1 MSPSGADVGEGTL
14 VAARSLASR
23 AHRLH
28 ERRVRLRP
36 ALVFLLLAPYAV
48 IFYGFLALRR
58 ATAAL
63 RPRHPWRTWV
73 SPNLLVG
80 GFLLPGDVAELR
92 RLGVRAVINVSREL
106 YDPVPALRA
115 AGLEYLRVPC
125 WDMCAPTIE
134 EAERGVAFIARH
146 IGAGHRVHV
155 HCASGVGRSV
165 TLALCYLA
173 THGGLEVNEAV
184 ALVKRLRPRVSLRP
198 VQRDFVERYIAW
210 HRARA
215 DGAGAGAASKDEAD
229 AREALAA
236 ITSCAGETSG

>member
-1 MSPSGADVGEGTL
+1 M
-14 VAARSLASR
+14 
-23 AHRLH
+23 
-28 ERRVRLRP
+28 RLRP
-36 ALVFLLLAPYAV
+36 ALVFLLLAPYAI

-58 ATAAL
+58 ATASF

-73 SPNLLVG
+73 NPNLLVG

-115 AGLEYLRVPC
+115 AGVEYLRVPC

-134 EAERGVAFIARH
+134 EAERGVAFIVRH
-146 IGAGHRVHV
+146 ISAGNRVHV

-173 THGGLEVNEAV
+173 THGGLGADEAV
-184 ALVKRLRPRVSLRP
+184 DLLKRQRPRVALRP

-215 DGAGAGAASKDEAD
+215 GGAEAESKAEAD
-229 AREALAA
+229 AREGSPA
-236 ITSCAGETSG
+236 ITSCAGETSS

>member
-1 MSPSGADVGEGTL
+1 M
-14 VAARSLASR
+14 
-23 AHRLH
+23 
-28 ERRVRLRP
+28 RLRP
-36 ALVFLLLAPYAV
+36 ALVLLLLAPYAV

-58 ATAAL
+58 ATASF
-63 RPRHPWRTWV
+63 RPRHAWRTWV
-73 SPNLLVG
+73 NPNLLVG

-106 YDPVPALRA
+106 YDPVLALRA
-115 AGLEYLRVPC
+115 AGVEYLRVPC

-134 EAERGVAFIARH
+134 EAARGVAFIERH

-173 THGGLEVNEAV
+173 TRGGLEVGEAI
-184 ALVKRLRPRVSLRP
+184 ALLKRQRPRVALRA
-198 VQRDFVERYIAW
+198 VQRDFVERYVAW
-210 HRARA
+210 HRAQ
-215 DGAGAGAASKDEAD
+215 AGVH
-229 AREALAA
+229 ARTAPPA